1 MTVLRIRYYPEE
13 SVLRQKA
20 SRVTSFDKSNQ
31 RLIDNM
37 IETMQSANGVGLA
50 APQVGLSL
58 RIIVV
63 QIPGEEPMAVINPEI
78 IKRSGEQEVTE
89 GCLSIPGYVGEIK
102 RSAAVMLKGRNRDGR
117 WIRIKGTD
125 LLAEALEHE
134 VDHLNGILFID
145 RIQGEGKLHRIEAV
159 PTGERINIGGL

>member
-58 RIIVV
+58 RVIVV
-63 QIPGEEPMAVINPEI
+63 QMPGEDPMAVINPEI
-78 IKRSGEQEVTE
+78 IKRNGEQDVTE
-89 GCLSIPGYVGEIK
+89 GCLSIPGYIGEIK
-102 RSAAVMLKGRNRDGR
+102 RSAAVMLKGRDRDGR
-117 WIRIKGTD
+117 KIRIKGTD

-145 RIQGEGKLHRIEAV
+145 HIQGEGKLHRIEAV
-159 PTGERINIGGL
+159 PAGEGVNIDRL

>member
-1 MTVLRIRYYPEE
+1 VTILRICHFPEE

-20 SRVTSFDKSNQ
+20 RRVNSIDRSIQ
-31 RLIDNM
+31 RLMDNM
-37 IETMQSANGVGLA
+37 IETMRSANGVGLA

-58 RIIVV
+58 RVIVV
-63 QIPGEEPMAVINPEI
+63 QMPGEDPSVIINPEI
-78 IKRSGEQEVTE
+78 IKRSGEQLVTE

-102 RSAAVMLKGRNRDGR
+102 RPSAVTLRGRDRRGR
-117 WIRIKGTD
+117 QLRIKGTD

-145 RIQGEGKLHRIEAV
+145 RIQGEGK
-159 PTGERINIGGL
+159 